1 MKKLKIIIIILLLLI
16 ICLRAKNTQYHFQI
30 IEKDNQIEKLKQE
43 NMKSKLILQ
52 VHDELL
58 VEVHKDELDEVKE
71 ILKNEMENAVKLDV
85 PLEIDMHLGA
95 TWFEAK

>member
-43 NMKSKLILQ
+43 NLKYQYQIEQMNEQWGVYSK
-52 VHDELL
+52 
-58 VEVHKDELDEVKE
+58 
-71 ILKNEMENAVKLDV
+71 
-85 PLEIDMHLGA
+85 
-95 TWFEAK
+95 